1 METID
6 KVNEYID
13 NGREAAKKWMYYFII
28 GIVSFIT
35 LVFLPMIGST
45 AGLEWAVPTTP
56 VGWIVWI
63 SIKIIVAAINVL
75 IFHCFIMQGKSN
87 AKNHLNYK
95 KAKEILN
102 ECAVKEEIP
111 ISPREWTRNTYLKK
125 GIAVFITTAMGAI
138 ALSQAILTFDWV
150 SMLTYLFTI
159 IMGIILGVLQQKSTE
174 EWWTEDFLKYA
185 EYVQKKA
192 KKTAKNEDSIKYQ
205 MTYDEYVENL
215 NSLLEENKNVN

>member
-6 KVNEYID
+6 KVNDYIND
-13 NGREAAKKWMYYFII
+13 SRETAKKWMYYFII
-28 GIVSFIT
+28 GIVSLIT

-63 SIKIIVAAINVL
+63 AIKVIVAAINVL

-87 AKNHLNYK
+87 AKNHPNYI

-102 ECAVKEEIP
+102 ECSTKEEIP
-111 ISPREWTRNTYLKK
+111 ISPREWTRNTYVKK
-125 GIAVFITTAMGAI
+125 GIAVFITTALGAV
-138 ALSQAILTFDWV
+138 ALSQAILTFDWI

-192 KKTAKNEDSIKYQ
+192 KKTAKNEDLIKYQ
-205 MTYDEYVENL
+205 MTYDEYVENI
-215 NSLLEENKNVN
+215 NSLLEETKNGN